1 MPCPALA
8 VPYVQPARP
17 SLHLSDST
25 LLHIQPS
32 VQHAFH
38 QGCSRLARALGLG
51 FGSGRSGIACQGCVY
66 TLPSEKAIGRKADL
80 LTPASLQLMRS
91 SLAVRRLS
99 SPTRAP
105 SRSVPSPARTSPPA
119 SSARSSPPLA
129 RSSVSVPPGA
139 HAPACARPPPPPPR
153 LKRQRPPWGQR
164 PAAAAPVSA
173 PAASSNGGEYAAGS
187 PFLST
192 PQALA
197 AAAVRCGSSE
207 FSIVSLNLSPG
218 V

>member
-1 MPCPALA
+1 MGNHRSFLDRVDAAASRTLSALFRSLRSCTFKSSVPCPALA

-139 HAPACARPPPPPPR
+139 SVRLPLPPSPPPLRRPTEASTLPARP
-153 LKRQRPPWGQR
+153 
-164 PAAAAPVSA
+164 S
-173 PAASSNGGEYAAGS
+173 
-187 PFLST
+187 
-192 PQALA
+192 
-197 AAAVRCGSSE
+197 
-207 FSIVSLNLSPG
+207 
-218 V
+218 